1 MAMRS
6 LDATHFDVKVDH
18 VRYILERFT
27 ARIYFD
33 ESVLRTM
40 KMEAIEDFR
49 RDQMVY
55 QLSMMVAAWREQRIL
70 RVPANW
76 WEHFKQRWFPAWALK
91 RWPVLTTAYDAID
104 YLPRVPIP
112 HPQMGS
118 VEFQVLRPSP
128 LEAR

>member
-1 MAMRS
+1 MAMRP
-6 LDATHFDVKVDH
+6 LDADFFEVKADSI
-18 VRYILERFT
+18 RYILERFT

-40 KMEAIEDFR
+40 RMEAINDFR

-76 WEHFKQRWFPAWALK
+76 WEHFKQRWFPKWALK
-91 RWPVLTTAYDAID
+91 RWPVLTIAYDAID

-112 HPQMGS
+112 HPGMGA

-128 LEAR
+128 LEVR